1 MKNNFLGIDK
11 NFSEYENSKSV
22 ILPIPFDKTAS
33 WGKGAA
39 EGPQAI
45 IDASQYLELYDIE
58 SNSEPYK
65 NGIFTA
71 DPILADSSKSMIDK
85 GYEKTLSFLKDDKF
99 VITLGGDH
107 SISIGP
113 IFAHEEFLKDISI
126 LHFDAHTDM
135 RDIYEDN
142 KFSHACAMA
151 RVKEKVKNIVS
162 VGIRSMD
169 KSEMPNLKKENLF
182 LASDICCSSDNW
194 IEKIINRLGEKVYIS
209 FDLDAFDPSIMPS
222 TGTPEPGGLGWYQV
236 INLIEAVCKKCNL
249 IGMDI
254 VELAPIE
261 NNKAPNFLVAK
272 LIYKILS
279 YKSFS

>member
-1 MKNNFLGIDK
+1 MTTNFLGIDK
-11 NFSEYENSKSV
+11 KFSEYKNSKSV

-45 IDASQYLELYDIE
+45 IEASQYLELYDIE

-65 NGIFTA
+65 EGIFTA
-71 DPILADSSKSMIDK
+71 KPVIANSSKTMIDEGHK
-85 GYEKTLSFLKDDKF
+85 KTLSFLQDNKF

-113 IFAHEEFLKDISI
+113 IFAHQEFFKDISI

-135 RDIYEDN
+135 RDSYEDN
-142 KFSHACAMA
+142 KLSHACAMA
-151 RVKEKVKNIVS
+151 RAKERVSNIVS

-169 KSEMPNLKKENLF
+169 KSELPYLKKEKLF
-182 LASDICCSSDNW
+182 LASDICCNSNNW
-194 IEKIINRLGEKVYIS
+194 IEKIVKQLGEKVYLS
-209 FDLDAFDPSIMPS
+209 FDLDAFDPSIMPA

-236 INLIEAVCKKCNL
+236 IQLMEAVCKERKL

-254 VELAPIE
+254 VELAPIA
-261 NNKAPNFLVAK
+261 NNKAPNFLAAK

-279 YKSFS
+279 YKTCA